1 MVLYNAYI
9 KQYKQFFLPKM
20 VSLKTFLNKKFNE
33 IVILGLRL
41 VPLHPYDGCKWIR
54 CRGETFDVYEAPPPL
69 ACILVLET
77 SGSYN
82 YELALCILMI

>member
-1 MVLYNAYI
+1 
-9 KQYKQFFLPKM
+9 M

-33 IVILGLRL
+33 IVVLDLRL

-54 CRGETFDVYEAPPPL
+54 CRGETFDVYEAQPPL

>member
-1 MVLYNAYI
+1 MKLWFWV
-9 KQYKQFFLPKM
+9 FGSFL
-20 VSLKTFLNKKFNE
+20 F
-33 IVILGLRL
+33 
-41 VPLHPYDGCKWIR
+41 LHPYDGCKWIR